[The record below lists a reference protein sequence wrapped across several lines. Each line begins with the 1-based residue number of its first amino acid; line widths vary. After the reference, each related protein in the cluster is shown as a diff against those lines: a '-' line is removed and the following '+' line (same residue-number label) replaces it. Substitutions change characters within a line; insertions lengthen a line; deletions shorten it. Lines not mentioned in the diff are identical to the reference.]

1 MRGGV
6 DALEPLQVQTEIFL
20 TDNDALA
27 KIKSFFPSLNE
38 GQVEAIRTVDGPL
51 QIIAGPGSGKTFVLV
66 LRTLY
71 LLLTGRAQ
79 PDEILLTTFT
89 EKAAFELRDRLN
101 EYARLFGYNG
111 PLYEMRVGTIHS
123 MCDEFVRRYVVDSPI
138 KKNYDTL
145 DELTQSLFL
154 NERFS
159 KIVPEEMKL
168 NGLYFGRWEYK
179 WTAIRG
185 LIPYLNKIV
194 EELID
199 PGELKGSSDEFLI
212 LLGRTFEKYQSELY
226 AANRID
232 FPHQQKLF
240 FDMLA
245 KPQLQEKI
253 LRNLKYILVDE
264 YQDTNYIQ
272 EQILFKL
279 AQPSNNICIVGDEDQ
294 SLYRFRGAT
303 VRNIL
308 EFQTHFTNGRQ
319 IVLDVNYRS
328 HEKIIN
334 SYNRFMDGIDWKG
347 EDGKV
352 NYRFEK
358 RIRPDPEGEFPD
370 YPAVFSIW
378 GTSPKDEAQRFANLV
393 KYLKDTGIIQD
404 YSQVALLLHSV
415 RLEHSEHY
423 LNALGELGIPYFA
436 PRARAYFEN
445 EEVRE
450 MIGCYAVIFGFYDE
464 MKALTGFSF
473 QNLVSY
479 VNDGI
484 SRLGPFS
491 QSSPLLVK
499 YIQDRN
505 RDIQGLKSGE
515 GLDMTMS
522 DYFFELLAFEPF
534 ASYMKNQNR
543 ARNLAT
549 FSQLLTEFQN
559 YYHVRLVTARN
570 KDWINKKLF
579 VSFIKLLL
587 DNGIDDYE
595 DPYNPIPQGYVQVMT
610 VHQSKGLE
618 FPVVAVGSL
627 SVNKRS
633 AKRIDRDLAAFYHRA
648 PFEPE
653 ERISLFDTM
662 RQYYVAFS
670 RAAKLLALTA
680 SEQPKEY
687 FDPIWQGLPQWPYVE
702 KAILETLRFKAR
714 KQFVPKRS
722 YSLTSHI
729 NIFEVCPRQYQL
741 YQDYAFSPSRSA
753 TMTFGTLVHQ
763 TIEDIHKRAVEGKFS
778 EITPSAIANQWFES
792 NYQSLLLAGMRP
804 LSFTRKQ
811 DALDHVLRYYQ
822 NNMSEFHRV
831 LETEVDVS
839 VEKPDYILTGKID
852 LIMGRDG
859 KLEVLDFKT
868 QRRPKPGDPLTE
880 RYFKQLC
887 LYSHILRERHGKNP
901 ERLYIYWTAEK
912 SRKAALTEFPVDE
925 GTIKQ
930 AGEHFDQVVKCIR
943 SEDFGVRAPPAST
956 ICKECDFRTYCD
968 VQGTIKFKFRHS
980 KRRSTG
986 A

>member
-1 MRGGV
+1 VETPRPGQAQATTSDSEVLGSIR
-6 DALEPLQVQTEIFL
+6 AL
-20 TDNDALA
+20 
-27 KIKSFFPSLNE
+27 FPSLND
-38 GQVEAIRTVDGPL
+38 GQINAIATVDGPL
-51 QIIAGPGSGKTFVLV
+51 QVIAGPGSGKTLVLV
-66 LRTLY
+66 LRTLF

-79 PDEILLTTFT
+79 PNQILVTTFT

-101 EYARLFGYNG
+101 EYGRLLGYKG
-111 PLYEMRVGTIHS
+111 PLYELHVGTIHS
-123 MCDEFVRRYVVDSPI
+123 FCDEFLRRYVGHSPL

-154 NERFS
+154 NERFTQ
-159 KIVPEEMKL
+159 IVPDEMKVG
-168 NGLYFGRWEYK
+168 NLYFGRWEYK
-179 WTAIRG
+179 WTVIRG
-185 LIPYLNKIV
+185 LIPYLNKAV

-199 PGELKGSSDEFLI
+199 VKQLEDSREDFLKLFCKALRNYERESY
-212 LLGRTFEKYQSELY
+212 K
-226 AANRID
+226 ANKID
-232 FPHQQKLF
+232 FAHQQKLF
-240 FDMLA
+240 LDLL
-245 KPQLQEKI
+245 KDPELRDRIK
-253 LRNLKYILVDE
+253 RNLRYILVDE

-272 EQILFKL
+272 ERILFTL
-279 AQPSNNICIVGDEDQ
+279 AQPENNICIVGDEDQ

-308 EFQTHFTNGRQ
+308 EFQSHFKNSRQ
-319 IVLDVNYRS
+319 IVLDINYRS
-328 HEKIIN
+328 HSKIIEA
-334 SYNRFMDGIDWKG
+334 YNDFMNGIDWKS
-347 EDGKV
+347 EDGKL

-358 RIRPDPEGEFPD
+358 RIREDPEGEFPD

-378 GTSPKDEAQRFANLV
+378 GTSQKDEAMRFASLV
-393 KYLKDTGIIQD
+393 KYLKEKGIIQD
-404 YSQVALLLHSV
+404 FSQVALLLHSV
-415 RLEHSEHY
+415 RLEHSGHY
-423 LNALGELGIPYFA
+423 LAALEELGIPYFA

-450 MIGCYAVIFGFYDE
+450 MVGCYAVIFGFYEE
-464 MKALTGFSF
+464 MKELTAFSF
-473 QNLVSY
+473 ENMVNY
-479 VNDGI
+479 INDGI
-484 SRLGPFS
+484 SRLGPYS
-491 QSSPLLVK
+491 QSSPLLAK

-505 RDIQGLKSGE
+505 RDIQGLKPGE
-515 GLDMTMS
+515 SLDMTMS
-522 DYFFELLAFEPF
+522 DYFYELLAFEPF
-534 ASYMKNQNR
+534 ASYMKNENR

-559 YYHVRLVTARN
+559 YYHVKLVTARN

-618 FPVVAVGSL
+618 FPVVVVGSL
-627 SVNKRS
+627 SVSKRT
-633 AKRIDRDLAAFYHRA
+633 AKQIDRDLAPFYHRV

-653 ERISLFDTM
+653 DRITLFDTM

-714 KQFVPKRS
+714 KQFIPKKS

-729 NIFEVCPRQYQL
+729 NVFEVCPRQYQL
-741 YQDYAFSPSRSA
+741 YQEYAFSASRSA

-763 TIEDIHKRAVEGKFS
+763 TIEDIHRRAVEGRFN
-778 EITPSAIANQWFES
+778 EITPTAIAGQWFES

-811 DALDHVLRYYQ
+811 AALNHVLRYYH
-822 NNMSEFHRV
+822 NNMSELHRV
-831 LETEVDVS
+831 VETEVDVS

-852 LIMGRDG
+852 LIMGKDG

-868 QRRPKPGDPLTE
+868 QRRPKPGDPLAD
-880 RYFKQLC
+880 RYYKQLC
-887 LYSHILRERHGKNP
+887 LYSHILRERHGKSP

-912 SRKAALTEFPVDE
+912 SRRTALMEFPVDDRN
-925 GTIKQ
+925 IKQ
-930 AGEHFDQVVKCIR
+930 AGEHFDQIVRSIR
-943 SEDFGVRAPPAST
+943 SEDFTVRSPPAST
-956 ICKECDFRTYCD
+956 VCKECDFRTYCD
-968 VQGTIKFKFRHS
+968 GQGTIKFRFRHT
-980 KRRSTG
+980 KRRG
-986 A
+986 ASAS

>member
-1 MRGGV
+1 MG
-6 DALEPLQVQTEIFL
+6 DAEAI
-20 TDNDALA
+20 A
-27 KIKSFFPSLNE
+27 KIKTLFPSLNE
-38 GQVEAIRTVDGPL
+38 GQLRAIQATEGPL
-51 QIIAGPGSGKTFVLV
+51 QIVAGPGSGKTLVLV

-71 LLLTGRAQ
+71 LLLTGKAS
-79 PDEILLTTFT
+79 PNEILVTTFT

-101 EYARLFGYNG
+101 EYARLFGYSG

-123 MCDEFVRRYVVDSPI
+123 MCDEFVRKYVNNSPI
-138 KKNYDTL
+138 KRNYETL

-154 NERFS
+154 NEHFS
-159 KIVPEEMKL
+159 KIVPEETKL

-179 WTAIRG
+179 WTTIRG
-185 LIPYLNKIV
+185 LTPYLNKIV

-199 PGELKGSSDEFLI
+199 PRELKVSPSEFLN
-212 LLGRTFEKYQSELY
+212 LLGQVFEKYESELY

-240 FDMLA
+240 FDLLA
-245 KPQLQEKI
+245 QPQLQEKI
-253 LRNLKYILVDE
+253 RRNLKYILVDE

-279 AQPSNNICIVGDEDQ
+279 AQPANNLCIVGDEDQ

-308 EFQTHFTNGRQ
+308 EFQTHFANSKQ

-328 HEKIIN
+328 HEKIID
-334 SYNRFMDGIDWKG
+334 SYNRFMDGADWKS

-352 NYRFEK
+352 DYRFEK
-358 RIRPDPEGEFPD
+358 RIRPDPTGEFPD

-378 GTSPKDEAQRFANLV
+378 GTSQKDEAQRFANLV
-393 KYLKDTGIIQD
+393 KYLKDERIIQD

-415 RLEHSEHY
+415 RLEHSGHY
-423 LNALGELGIPYFA
+423 LQALEELGIPYFA

-445 EEVRE
+445 DEVRE
-450 MIGCYAVIFGFYDE
+450 MIGCYAVIFGFYNE
-464 MKALTGFSF
+464 MKELTSFSF
-473 QNLVSY
+473 QNMVNY

-484 SRLGPFS
+484 SRLGPYS
-491 QSSPLLVK
+491 QSSPLLTK

-505 RDIQGLKSGE
+505 GDIQSLKAGE
-515 GLDMTMS
+515 SLDMTIS
-522 DYFFELLAFEPF
+522 DYFYELLAFEPF
-534 ASYMKNQNR
+534 ASYMKNENR

-559 YYHVRLVTARN
+559 YYHVKLVTARN

-633 AKRIDRDLAAFYHRA
+633 AKQIDRDLSAFYHRA

-670 RAAKLLALTA
+670 RAAKLLILTA
-680 SEQPKEY
+680 SEQPREY

-702 KAILETLRFKAR
+702 KAILETLKFKAR
-714 KQFVPKRS
+714 KQFIPKKS

-729 NIFEVCPRQYQL
+729 NVFEVCPRQYQL
-741 YQDYAFSPSRSA
+741 YQEYAFSPSRSA

-763 TIEDIHKRAVEGKFS
+763 TIEDIHRRAVEGKFG
-778 EITPSAIANQWFES
+778 EITPSAISTQWFES

-811 DALDHVLRYYQ
+811 AALNHVLRYYQ
-822 NNMSEFHRV
+822 NNMAELHRV
-831 LETEVDVS
+831 VETEVDVS
-839 VEKPDYILTGKID
+839 VEKSDYILTGKID
-852 LIMGRDG
+852 LIMGKDG

-868 QRRPKPGDPLTE
+868 QRRPKLDDPLTE
-880 RYFKQLC
+880 RYYKQLC
-887 LYSHILRERHGKNP
+887 LYSHILKERHGKNP
-901 ERLYIYWTAEK
+901 ERLYIYWTGEK
-912 SRKAALTEFPVDE
+912 SRRAALMQFPVDE
-925 GTIKQ
+925 RNIQ
-930 AGEHFDQVVKCIR
+930 RAGDHFDQVVRSIR
-943 SEDFGVRAPPAST
+943 SEDFSVGSPPTST
-956 ICKECDFRTYCD
+956 VCKECDFRTYCD
-968 VQGTIKFKFRHS
+968 GQGTIKFKFRHL
-980 KRRSTG
+980 KRCLRG
-986 A
+986 AELNG